1 MASISKFRTAGPAGE
16 GKAVEG
22 LLADSDGLIDAPP
35 LAPHGR
41 TILTDLDLRIDR
53 DGHWSYHGSP
63 IERKELVCLF
73 AQALVR
79 DRAGAYWLVTPTEI
93 GAVVVED
100 APFLGVELFAA
111 GAGCTRAISVRTNVD
126 QIVTID
132 AAHPLTVVTDPATGE
147 PRPYVGLDHGLTARL
162 TRAAYYEL
170 VALGGFETVDGVRRY
185 GVWSGGRFFVL
196 GDLECPP

>member
-1 MASISKFRTAGPAGE
+1 MASISKFRTAGRAGE
-16 GKAVEG
+16 QDANEVR
-22 LLADSDGLIDAPP
+22 LAEPDAPIGPPP

-41 TILTDLDLRIDR
+41 RILTDLDLRIDR
-53 DGHWSYHGSP
+53 DGRWSYHGSP

-100 APFLGVELFAA
+100 APFLGVELFAT
-111 GAGCTRAISVRTNVD
+111 GSGCARMVSVRTNVD

-170 VALGGFETVDGVRRY
+170 VALGGFETVDGVQRY

-196 GDLECPP
+196 GETECPP